1 MSHTSHWKN
10 LFITSQSLKYFVC
23 HIPDNE
29 TFCLSHHIQWTIFA
43 CYIPVTDIFYLSD
56 PSHGK
61 MLFVTFQGGIFL
73 FIHNFVFI
81 ACDILQNNKEGA
93 SYPHRKVN
101 VKVMPGSQIFLHA
114 SQLGFFSE
122 WIFWLRHSN
131 WMFGWRT
138 LHHLSRCRVFG
149 YPRLLLQR
157 QPCSFGC
164 HGYLSPP
171 TLVFESWWSIGKD
184 NFTTITLLSR

>member
-1 MSHTSHWKN
+1 MKHFVFH
-10 LFITSQSLKYFVC
+10 ITFNEPFLLAIFQSLKYFIC
-23 HIPDNE
+23 QIPVTE
-29 TFCLSHHIQWTIFA
+29 KCCLSHSEEEFIQF
-43 CYIPVTDIFYLSD
+43 
-56 PSHGK
+56 K
-61 MLFVTFQGGIFL
+61 
-73 FIHNFVFI
+73 IHNFVFI

-149 YPRLLLQR
+149 NPWLLLQI
-157 QPCSFGC
+157 
-164 HGYLSPP
+164 HGYLSPL
-171 TLVFESWWSIGKD
+171 TVVFGSWWSICNCKK
-184 NFTTITLLSR
+184 TTSLP